1 MTLLEIT
8 NTALAEYSLGQ
19 IVSIDSP
26 QHQFDKDVSLIVK
39 KNSLAFLE
47 EYNWRFAMVTKIL
60 SDPIK
65 TPETSDLQ
73 LYEFRLPKDVA
84 RLYLV
89 EARVKYSDLPTLTF
103 TYTSVTPIPD
113 LSQLEIYDTDKDILY
128 ATSPEVRI
136 RYVSNNYLQHT
147 YSGLASK
154 ILVLDIKKSLTFGT
168 TGAGIRTEES
178 YRTERNQLVRT
189 AKAVGSIQKRLPKV
203 QTNFWYN
210 ARFTPQLTNNIRG
223 R

>member
-136 RYVSNNYLQHT
+136 RYVS
-147 YSGLASK
+147 
-154 ILVLDIKKSLTFGT
+154 
-168 TGAGIRTEES
+168 
-178 YRTERNQLVRT
+178 
-189 AKAVGSIQKRLPKV
+189 
-203 QTNFWYN
+203 
-210 ARFTPQLTNNIRG
+210 
-223 R
+223 